1 MKKQFLLLLLLCGGV
16 ELSAQTVVQQFAAI
30 SAGEAT
36 TSDMDLEPTAKGS
49 TLIGM
54 PLELTSGV
62 KVLSVTD
69 NAPAGGNTY
78 KLASGARSSCP
89 EGLLDIW
96 YCENC
101 NPGVSELQF
110 HLSSHTKASLN
121 SFLEVSNLTSTSV
134 LDGDGEQLSSGIAN
148 SGGQEVGPKIT
159 TTATDFIVARFFSTA
174 PYPTGVT
181 PAPWVFKPSYAY
193 ILKAPPGTYQPILT
207 GGKAGDTFCMSVAA
221 FKIAGSVAS
230 PQSDEKKH

>member
-1 MKKQFLLLLLLCGGV
+1 MKKRFLILLLMCGGF
-16 ELSAQTVVQQFAAI
+16 ELSAQNIVQQFAAI

-54 PLELTSGV
+54 PLQLTPGV

-78 KLASGARSSCP
+78 KLAAGARSSCP
-89 EGLLDIW
+89 DGLLDIW

-101 NPGVSELQF
+101 NPGVTELQF

-121 SFLEVSNLTSTSV
+121 SFLEVSNLSASSV
-134 LDGDGEQLSSGIAN
+134 LDGNGEQLSSGIAN
-148 SGGQEVGPKIT
+148 SEGQEVGPTIT

-174 PYPTGVT
+174 PYPKGVI

-193 ILKAPPGTYQPILT
+193 MADAPAGAYQPTLT
-207 GGKAGDTFCMSVAA
+207 GGKAGNTFCMSVAA
-221 FKIAGSVAS
+221 FKIAGSAQ
-230 PQSDEKKH
+230 PQSAHKKH